1 MIANSTRLTEE
12 HQPRAFNSRNAIL
25 CAAANVFSEYGLKGS
40 TVRQIAAES
49 GVNNTLITYYFG
61 TKEKLWIEVVGW
73 LFDEELEGARKMAN
87 RRFDESGDHRA
98 QFRQHLRNAFTYTPV
113 EVVLAKIM
121 TKEPSTGLAQSVKGE
136 KLPLIFAQARRYF
149 EMIHELGVATRL
161 NGEQMFQVF
170 SAMKYWWLTAAFEV
184 EMATGEPPYT
194 DEAAKRQGDL
204 LFEMFTA

>member
-1 MIANSTRLTEE
+1 MVSSTARLTEE
-12 HQPRAFNSRNAIL
+12 HQPRAFNARNALL
-25 CAAANVFSEYGLKGS
+25 CAAANVFSEHGLKGS

-73 LFDEELEGARKMAN
+73 LLDEERKTGK
-87 RRFDESGDHRA
+87 RRFDESGDLRA
-98 QFRQHLRNAFTYTPV
+98 QFRQHLRDAFTYTPV
-113 EVVLAKIM
+113 EVVLAKILS
-121 TKEPSTGLAQSVKGE
+121 KEPSSGVAQSVKGE
-136 KLPLIFAQARRYF
+136 KLPPIFVQARRF
-149 EMIHELGVATRL
+149 FDMVHELGIATRL

-170 SAMKYWWLTAAFEV
+170 SAMKYWWLTAAFDV
-184 EMATGEPPYT
+184 ELVTGEPPHT